1 MIIPLLIVSHPCK
14 IRLVIFDPIATNSA
28 VRSLE
33 IKPVLESNEYREAM
47 LNWISHPGPVSPAL
61 PFTKVR
67 GALCQAFL
75 PPLCA
80 VGHALDLWHIS
91 HSTTMQRASD
101 LDLAL
106 GR

>member
-1 MIIPLLIVSHPCK
+1 MLLNHNLI
-14 IRLVIFDPIATNSA
+14 
-28 VRSLE
+28 
-33 IKPVLESNEYREAM
+33 IKPPPESDEYREAT
-47 LNWISHPGPVSPAL
+47 LNWISHPGPVNPAL
-61 PFTKVR
+61 PFTQVR
-67 GALCQAFL
+67 GTLCQAFL

-80 VGHALDLWHIS
+80 VGRALDLWHIS